1 MLGSDLETPECRNNQ
16 AEKRLGGVAGK
27 EILFV
32 KRNTLGSKGE
42 IPKSMNMV
50 ILVGTMASLVN

>member
-1 MLGSDLETPECRNNQ
+1 MLGSDLETPECRKNQ
-16 AEKRLGGVAGK
+16 AEKRFGGVAGK

-32 KRNTLGSKGE
+32 KRNRLGSKVE

-50 ILVGTMASLVN
+50 ILVGTMVSLVN